1 MEKTTSLSVG
11 MMQKKSKGLMRGIFM
26 NWIMDFDDRC
36 HKLIDGGGS
45 ELETESVGEA
55 EDEDEEGHEYGY
67 KAVEWT
73 ENDQKNLTDL
83 GTSEIERNKA
93 TASKQEINKRFKEF
107 KDRADIKEK
116 IEASK
121 VEINNSEMPTIGN
134 LDDAL
139 KEKTIKVKKEIEF
152 EMAEVLKS
160 MGLDVQVWNQKQN
173 GPPSGDSRPRLP
185 IEGRGVE

>member
-11 MMQKKSKGLMRGIFM
+11 MMQKKSRGLMRGIFL

-55 EDEDEEGHEYGY
+55 EDDEGHGYGY

-73 ENDQKNLTDL
+73 HDDKKNLIDL
-83 GTSEIERNKA
+83 RTFEIERNKA
-93 TASKQEINKRFKEF
+93 TPSKQEINKRFKEF
-107 KDRADIKEK
+107 KDRADITEK
-116 IEASK
+116 IEALK
-121 VEINNSEMPTIGN
+121 VEINNSGMPTIGN

-139 KEKTIKVKKEIEF
+139 KEKTVKVKKEIEF

-173 GPPSGDSRPRLP
+173 GPPSGDSRPMLP

>member
-55 EDEDEEGHEYGY
+55 EDEEGHGYGY

-73 ENDQKNLTDL
+73 EDDKKNLADL
-83 GTSEIERNKA
+83 RTSEIERNKA
-93 TASKQEINKRFKEF
+93 TTSKQEINKRFKEF
-107 KDRADIKEK
+107 
-116 IEASK
+116 
-121 VEINNSEMPTIGN
+121 
-134 LDDAL
+134 
-139 KEKTIKVKKEIEF
+139 
-152 EMAEVLKS
+152 
-160 MGLDVQVWNQKQN
+160 
-173 GPPSGDSRPRLP
+173 
-185 IEGRGVE
+185 